1 MHTHGSREGCIS
13 VIDHKTIVREEF
25 TRQADAYANS
35 AAITDQ
41 DRLARLI
48 TAIAPHGYERA
59 IEVAT
64 GPGYVA
70 MALAARCREVVG
82 IDLTEAP
89 LNIAERNR
97 ERGGL
102 ANVSF
107 RIADAEELPFDDG
120 AFDVAVCR
128 FAFHHF
134 EHPAHVL
141 AEMCRVCRSG
151 ATIAIEDLY
160 ASEFPPRASY
170 YNQFERLRD
179 HSHTRALAP
188 TELIVMLTQAGIELQ
203 RVYSDDLIV
212 EMESWLQSAQTGAN
226 DATEA
231 RRRLEEDMHNDLSG
245 AQPFLN
251 DGKIMFHE
259 RTLALIGRKLR

>member
-1 MHTHGSREGCIS
+1 MSL
-13 VIDHKTIVREEF
+13 IDHKTIVREEF

-48 TAIAPHGYERA
+48 TAIALRGDERA

-89 LNIAERNR
+89 LMIAERTR
-97 ERGGL
+97 QQRGLGNL
-102 ANVSF
+102 SF
-107 RIADAEELPFDDG
+107 RIADADELPFDDG

-151 ATIAIEDLY
+151 ATIAVEDLY
-160 ASEFPPRASY
+160 ASEFPLRASY
-170 YNQFERLRD
+170 YNQLEHLRD

-188 TELIVMLTQAGIELQ
+188 TELIAMLAQAGIELQ
-203 RVYSDDLIV
+203 RLYSDELIV
-212 EMESWLQSAQTGAN
+212 EMESWLQSAQTGPN
-226 DATEA
+226 DAAEA
-231 RRRLEEDMHNDLSG
+231 RRRLEDDMHRDLSG
-245 AQPFLN
+245 ARPFLSE
-251 DGKIMFHE
+251 GKIMFHE
-259 RTLALIGRKLR
+259 RTVALIGRKLA

>member
-1 MHTHGSREGCIS
+1 MN

-48 TAIAPHGYERA
+48 TAIAPQGDERV

-70 MALAARCREVVG
+70 MALAERCREVVG
-82 IDLTEAP
+82 VDLTEAP
-89 LNIAERNR
+89 LKIAERTR
-97 ERGGL
+97 QQRGL

-107 RIADAEELPFDDG
+107 RLADADELPFDDG
-120 AFDVAVCR
+120 TFDIAVCR

-141 AEMCRVCRSG
+141 AEMCRVCRLG

-170 YNQFERLRD
+170 YNQFEHLRD

-203 RVYSDDLIV
+203 RAYSDDLIV
-212 EMESWLQSAQTGAN
+212 EMESWLHSAQTGAN
-226 DATEA
+226 DAAEV
-231 RRRLEEDMHNDLSG
+231 RHRLEEDMRNDLSG
-245 AQPFLN
+245 MRPFLN